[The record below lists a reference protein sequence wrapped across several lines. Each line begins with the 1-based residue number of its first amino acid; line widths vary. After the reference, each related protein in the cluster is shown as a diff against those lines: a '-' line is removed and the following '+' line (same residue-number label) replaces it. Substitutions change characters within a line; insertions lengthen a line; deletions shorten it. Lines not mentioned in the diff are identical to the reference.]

1 MYMKKNIT
9 IKELSKILEVSIS
22 TVSKAL
28 NDSYEISDS
37 TKERIKTAAK
47 TYNYKPNKLAVN
59 LKSGKTNTIGV
70 VLPSI
75 KNFFMSRVLRGIDS
89 VIAKSNYNII
99 ISITNESFDKEVQSV
114 QTLSNG
120 LVDAIIIAVSEE
132 TQIKKDFSHLSNL
145 VGDIPLLMVDRI
157 VNSINCDK
165 VLVDDYNAI
174 FNAVN
179 ELIFEGKKS
188 IALVSSINNLNVGKL
203 RTKGYL
209 AAIQNKQEPI
219 VIEGQEGYIESELS
233 KLIESNK
240 IDAIMALDQESS
252 LAAFRIGKVKKVLN
266 NKEVS
271 IIGYA
276 SRVISEHL
284 TPKLTTIDQH
294 GKKVGITSARLLLK
308 RLDSSESEP
317 ESIIVNSTVQKR
329 FTT

>member
-1 MYMKKNIT
+1 MKKNIT

-37 TKERIKTAAK
+37 TKERIKAAAK

-89 VIAKSNYNII
+89 VIAKSKYNII

-174 FNAVN
+174 FNAVSD
-179 ELIFEGKKS
+179 LIFEGKKS

-219 VIEGQEGYIESELS
+219 VLEGQEGYIESELS

-294 GKKVGITSARLLLK
+294 GKKVGVTSAKLLLK

-317 ESIIVNSTVQKR
+317 ESIIVNSTVHKR

>member
-1 MYMKKNIT
+1 MKKNIT

-37 TKERIKTAAK
+37 TKERIKAAAK

-209 AAIQNKQEPI
+209 AAIQNKQEPM

-240 IDAIMALDQESS
+240 VDAIMALDQESS

>member
-1 MYMKKNIT
+1 MKKNIT
-9 IKELSKILEVSIS
+9 IKELSKILELSIS

-37 TKERIKTAAK
+37 TKERIKSVARLH
-47 TYNYKPNKLAVN
+47 NYKPNKLAVN

-89 VIAKSNYNII
+89 VIAKSPYNII

-132 TQIKKDFSHLSNL
+132 TQIKQDFSHLNSL
-145 VGDIPLLMVDRI
+145 IGDTPLLMVDRI
-157 VNSINCDK
+157 VNSITCDK
-165 VLVDDYNAI
+165 VLVDDYNAV

-179 ELIFEGKKS
+179 ELIKDGRKS
-188 IALVSSINNLNVGKL
+188 IALVSSINNLNVGKQ
-203 RTKGYL
+203 RTKGYKS
-209 AAIQNKQEPI
+209 AIENKQDPI
-219 VIEGQEGYIESELS
+219 VIEGSEEHLEKELI
-233 KLIESNK
+233 KLIDLNK

-252 LAAFRIGKVKKVLN
+252 LAAYRIGKKKKVLTS
-266 NKEVS
+266 KK
-271 IIGYA
+271 IALIGYA

-294 GKKVGITSARLLLK
+294 GKKVGSTSARLLLK
-308 RLDSSESEP
+308 RLDEFEGEP
-317 ESIIVNSTVQKR
+317 ESIVINSTVQKR
-329 FTT
+329 FTS

>member
-1 MYMKKNIT
+1 MKKNIT

-28 NDSYEISDS
+28 NDSYEISDT
-37 TKERIKTAAK
+37 TKERIKSAAK
-47 TYNYKPNKLAVN
+47 LHNYKPNKLAVN

-89 VIAKSNYNII
+89 VIAKSQYNII
-99 ISITNESFDKEVQSV
+99 ISITNESYDKEVQSV

-132 TQIKKDFSHLSNL
+132 TQIKQEFSHLNSL
-145 VGDIPLLMVDRI
+145 IGDIPLLMVDRI
-157 VNSINCDK
+157 VNSISCDK
-165 VLVDDYNAI
+165 VLVDDYNAV

-179 ELIFEGKKS
+179 ELINEGRKS

-203 RTKGYL
+203 RTKGYES
-209 AAIQNKQEPI
+209 AVENKQHRII
-219 VIEGQEGYIESELS
+219 VEGSDEYLEKELI
-233 KLIESNK
+233 KLIDLNK
-240 IDAIMALDQESS
+240 IDAIMALDQEST
-252 LAAFRIGKVKKVLN
+252 LAAYRIGKRKEVLTNKKVA
-266 NKEVS
+266 

-294 GKKVGITSARLLLK
+294 GKKVGSTSARLLLK
-308 RLDSSESEP
+308 RLDEFDGDP
-317 ESIIVNSTVQKR
+317 ESIVINSTVQKR
-329 FTT
+329 FTS

>member
-1 MYMKKNIT
+1 MKKNIT

-37 TKERIKTAAK
+37 TKERIKSVARLH
-47 TYNYKPNKLAVN
+47 NYKPNKLAVN

-75 KNFFMSRVLRGIDS
+75 KNFFMYRVLRGIDS
-89 VIAKSNYNII
+89 VIAKSPYNII

-132 TQIKKDFSHLSNL
+132 TQIKQDFSHLNSL
-145 VGDIPLLMVDRI
+145 IGDTPLLMVDRI
-157 VNSINCDK
+157 VNSITCDK
-165 VLVDDYNAI
+165 VLVDDYNAV

-179 ELIFEGKKS
+179 ELIKDGRKS
-188 IALVSSINNLNVGKL
+188 IALVSSINNLNVGKQ
-203 RTKGYL
+203 RTKGYKS
-209 AAIQNKQEPI
+209 AVENKQDAI
-219 VIEGQEGYIESELS
+219 IIEGSEEHLEKELI
-233 KLIESNK
+233 KLIDLNK

-252 LAAFRIGKVKKVLN
+252 LAAYRIGKKKKVLTS
-266 NKEVS
+266 KK
-271 IIGYA
+271 IALIGYA

-294 GKKVGITSARLLLK
+294 GKKVGSTSARLLLK
-308 RLDSSESEP
+308 RLDEFEGEP
-317 ESIIVNSTVQKR
+317 ESIVINSTVQKR
-329 FTT
+329 FTS

>member
-1 MYMKKNIT
+1 MKKNIT

-28 NDSYEISDS
+28 NDSYEISDT
-37 TKERIKTAAK
+37 TKERIKSAAK
-47 TYNYKPNKLAVN
+47 LHNYKPNKLAVN
-59 LKSGKTNTIGV
+59 LKSGKTSTIGV

-89 VIAKSNYNII
+89 VIAKSQYNII
-99 ISITNESFDKEVQSV
+99 ISITNESYDKEVQSV

-132 TQIKKDFSHLSNL
+132 TQIKQEFSHLNSL
-145 VGDIPLLMVDRI
+145 IGDIPLLMVDRI
-157 VNSINCDK
+157 VNSISCDK
-165 VLVDDYNAI
+165 VLVDDYNAV

-179 ELIFEGKKS
+179 ELINEGRKS

-203 RTKGYL
+203 RTKGYES
-209 AAIQNKQEPI
+209 AVENKQHRII
-219 VIEGQEGYIESELS
+219 VEGSDEYLEKELI
-233 KLIESNK
+233 KLIDLNK
-240 IDAIMALDQESS
+240 IDAIMALDQEST
-252 LAAFRIGKVKKVLN
+252 LAAYRIGKRKEVLTNKKVA
-266 NKEVS
+266 

-294 GKKVGITSARLLLK
+294 GKKVGSTSARLLLK
-308 RLDSSESEP
+308 RLDEFDGDP
-317 ESIIVNSTVQKR
+317 ESIVINSTVQKR
-329 FTT
+329 FTS

>member
-1 MYMKKNIT
+1 MKKNIT

-37 TKERIKTAAK
+37 TKERIKSAARLH
-47 TYNYKPNKLAVN
+47 NYKPNKLAVN

-89 VIAKSNYNII
+89 VIAKSPYNII

-132 TQIKKDFSHLSNL
+132 TQIKKDFSHLNSL
-145 VGDIPLLMVDRI
+145 IGDTPLLMVDRI
-157 VNSINCDK
+157 VNSITCDK
-165 VLVDDYNAI
+165 VLVDDYNAV

-179 ELIFEGKKS
+179 ELIKDGRKS
-188 IALVSSINNLNVGKL
+188 IALVSSINNLNVGKQ
-203 RTKGYL
+203 RTKGYKS
-209 AAIQNKQEPI
+209 AIENKQDPI
-219 VIEGQEGYIESELS
+219 VIEGSEEHLEKELI
-233 KLIESNK
+233 KLIDLNK

-252 LAAFRIGKVKKVLN
+252 LAAYRIGKKKKVLTS
-266 NKEVS
+266 KK
-271 IIGYA
+271 IALIGYA

-294 GKKVGITSARLLLK
+294 GKKVGSTSARLLLK
-308 RLDSSESEP
+308 RLDVFEGEP
-317 ESIIVNSTVQKR
+317 ESIVINSTVQKR
-329 FTT
+329 FTS

>member
-1 MYMKKNIT
+1 MKKNIT

-219 VIEGQEGYIESELS
+219 VIDGEEGYIESELS

>member
-1 MYMKKNIT
+1 MKKNIT

-37 TKERIKTAAK
+37 TKERIKSAAK

-209 AAIQNKQEPI
+209 AAIQNKQESI

-240 IDAIMALDQESS
+240 INAIMALDQESS

>member
-1 MYMKKNIT
+1 MKKNIT

-37 TKERIKTAAK
+37 TKERIKAAAK

-174 FNAVN
+174 FNAVSD
-179 ELIFEGKKS
+179 LIFEGKKS

-219 VIEGQEGYIESELS
+219 VLEGQEGYIEIELS

-294 GKKVGITSARLLLK
+294 GKKVGITSAKLLLK

>member
-1 MYMKKNIT
+1 MKKNIT

-28 NDSYEISDS
+28 NDSYEISDT

-89 VIAKSNYNII
+89 VIAKSKYNII

-174 FNAVN
+174 FNAVSD
-179 ELIFEGKKS
+179 LIFEGKKS

-219 VIEGQEGYIESELS
+219 VLEGQEGYIESELS

-240 IDAIMALDQESS
+240 IDAIVALDQESS

-294 GKKVGITSARLLLK
+294 GKKVGITSAKLLLK
-308 RLDSSESEP
+308 RLDSSEIEP
-317 ESIIVNSTVQKR
+317 ESIIVNSTVHKR

>member
-1 MYMKKNIT
+1 MKKNIT

-37 TKERIKTAAK
+37 TKERIKAAAK

-89 VIAKSNYNII
+89 VIAKSKYNII

-174 FNAVN
+174 FNAVSD
-179 ELIFEGKKS
+179 LIFEGKKS

-219 VIEGQEGYIESELS
+219 VLEGQEGYIESELS

-266 NKEVS
+266 NKKVS

-294 GKKVGITSARLLLK
+294 GKKVGITSAKLLLK

>member
-1 MYMKKNIT
+1 MKKNIT

-37 TKERIKTAAK
+37 TKERIKAAAK

-174 FNAVN
+174 FNAVSD
-179 ELIFEGKKS
+179 LIFEGKKS

-219 VIEGQEGYIESELS
+219 VLEGQEGYIESELS

-294 GKKVGITSARLLLK
+294 GKKVGITSAKLLLK

-317 ESIIVNSTVQKR
+317 ESIIVNSTIQKR

>member
-1 MYMKKNIT
+1 
-9 IKELSKILEVSIS
+9 
-22 TVSKAL
+22 
-28 NDSYEISDS
+28 
-37 TKERIKTAAK
+37 
-47 TYNYKPNKLAVN
+47 
-59 LKSGKTNTIGV
+59 LKV
-70 VLPSI
+70 
-75 KNFFMSRVLRGIDS
+75 
-89 VIAKSNYNII
+89 
-99 ISITNESFDKEVQSV
+99 
-114 QTLSNG
+114 
-120 LVDAIIIAVSEE
+120 
-132 TQIKKDFSHLSNL
+132 
-145 VGDIPLLMVDRI
+145 
-157 VNSINCDK
+157 
-165 VLVDDYNAI
+165 
-174 FNAVN
+174 
-179 ELIFEGKKS
+179 KKS

-209 AAIQNKQEPI
+209 AAIQNKQEPM
-219 VIEGQEGYIESELS
+219 VIDGQEGFIESELS

-284 TPKLTTIDQH
+284 TTIDQH

>member
-1 MYMKKNIT
+1 MKKNIT

-28 NDSYEISDS
+28 NDSYEISDT
-37 TKERIKTAAK
+37 TKERIKSAAK
-47 TYNYKPNKLAVN
+47 LHNYKPNKLAVN

-89 VIAKSNYNII
+89 VIAKSQYNII
-99 ISITNESFDKEVQSV
+99 ISITNESYDKEVQSV

-132 TQIKKDFSHLSNL
+132 TQIKQEFSHLNSL
-145 VGDIPLLMVDRI
+145 IGDIPLLMVDRI
-157 VNSINCDK
+157 VNSISCDK
-165 VLVDDYNAI
+165 VLVDDYNAV

-179 ELIFEGKKS
+179 ELINEGRKS

-203 RTKGYL
+203 RTKGYES
-209 AAIQNKQEPI
+209 AVENKQDRII
-219 VIEGQEGYIESELS
+219 VEGSDEYLEKELI
-233 KLIESNK
+233 KLIDLNK
-240 IDAIMALDQESS
+240 IDAIMALDQEST
-252 LAAFRIGKVKKVLN
+252 LAAYRIGKRKEVLTNKKVA
-266 NKEVS
+266 

-294 GKKVGITSARLLLK
+294 GKKVGSTAARLLLK
-308 RLDSSESEP
+308 RLDEFDGDP
-317 ESIIVNSTVQKR
+317 ESIVINSTVQKR
-329 FTT
+329 FTS

>member
-1 MYMKKNIT
+1 MKKNIT

-37 TKERIKTAAK
+37 TKERIKAAAK

-157 VNSINCDK
+157 VNYINCDK

-174 FNAVN
+174 FNAVSD
-179 ELIFEGKKS
+179 LIFEGKKS

-219 VIEGQEGYIESELS
+219 VLEGQEGYIESELS

-266 NKEVS
+266 NKKVS

-294 GKKVGITSARLLLK
+294 CKKVGITSAKLLLK

>member
-1 MYMKKNIT
+1 MKKNNIT

-37 TKERIKTAAK
+37 TKERIKSAAK

-174 FNAVN
+174 FNKLN

>member
-1 MYMKKNIT
+1 MRKNIT

-37 TKERIKTAAK
+37 TKERIKAAAK

-174 FNAVN
+174 FNAVSD
-179 ELIFEGKKS
+179 LIFEGKKS

-219 VIEGQEGYIESELS
+219 VLEGQEGYIESELS

-266 NKEVS
+266 NKKVS

-294 GKKVGITSARLLLK
+294 GKKVGITSAKLLLK

>member
-1 MYMKKNIT
+1 MKKNIT

-37 TKERIKTAAK
+37 TKERIKSVARLH
-47 TYNYKPNKLAVN
+47 NYKPNKLAVN

-89 VIAKSNYNII
+89 VIAKSPYNII

-132 TQIKKDFSHLSNL
+132 TQIKQDFSHLNSL
-145 VGDIPLLMVDRI
+145 IGDTPLLMVDRI
-157 VNSINCDK
+157 VNSITCDK
-165 VLVDDYNAI
+165 VLVDDYNAV

-179 ELIFEGKKS
+179 ELIKDGRKS
-188 IALVSSINNLNVGKL
+188 IALVSSINNLNVGKQ
-203 RTKGYL
+203 RTKGYKS
-209 AAIQNKQEPI
+209 AVENKQDAI
-219 VIEGQEGYIESELS
+219 IIEGSEEHLEKELI
-233 KLIESNK
+233 KLIDLNK

-252 LAAFRIGKVKKVLN
+252 LAAYRIGKKKKVLTS
-266 NKEVS
+266 KK
-271 IIGYA
+271 IALIGYA

-294 GKKVGITSARLLLK
+294 GKKVGSTSARLLLK
-308 RLDSSESEP
+308 RLDEFEGEP
-317 ESIIVNSTVQKR
+317 ESIVINSTVQKR
-329 FTT
+329 FTS

>member
-1 MYMKKNIT
+1 MKKNIT

-37 TKERIKTAAK
+37 TKERIKSAAK

-209 AAIQNKQEPI
+209 AAIENKQEPI
-219 VIEGQEGYIESELS
+219 VIEGHEGYIESELS
-233 KLIESNK
+233 KLIESKK

-294 GKKVGITSARLLLK
+294 GKKVGITSAKLLLK
-308 RLDSSESEP
+308 RLDSTESEP

>member
-1 MYMKKNIT
+1 MKKNIT

-37 TKERIKTAAK
+37 TKERIKAAAK
-47 TYNYKPNKLAVN
+47 LYNYKPNKLAVN

-89 VIAKSNYNII
+89 VIAKSQYNII
-99 ISITNESFDKEVQSV
+99 ISITNESFEKEVQSV

-132 TQIKKDFSHLSNL
+132 TQIKQDFSHLTAL
-145 VGDIPLLMVDRI
+145 EDDIPLLMVDRI

-165 VLVDDYNAI
+165 VLVDDYNAV

-179 ELIFEGKKS
+179 ELIFEGRKS

-203 RTKGYL
+203 RTKGYQ
-209 AAIQNKQEPI
+209 AAIRNKQDTII
-219 VIEGQEGYIESELS
+219 VEGSEEHLEKELS
-233 KLIESNK
+233 SLIELNK

-252 LAAFRIGKVKKVLN
+252 LAAYRVGKK
-266 NKEVS
+266 KEVLTNKNIA

-276 SRVISEHL
+276 SRVISCL
-284 TPKLTTIDQH
+284 LY
-294 GKKVGITSARLLLK
+294 TSDAA
-308 RLDSSESEP
+308 DE
-317 ESIIVNSTVQKR
+317 
-329 FTT
+329 

>member
-1 MYMKKNIT
+1 MKKNIT

-28 NDSYEISDS
+28 NDSYEISDT

-209 AAIQNKQEPI
+209 ASIQNKQDPI

-252 LAAFRIGKVKKVLN
+252 LAAFRIGKAKKVLN

>member
-1 MYMKKNIT
+1 MKKNIT

-28 NDSYEISDS
+28 NDSYEISDT

-99 ISITNESFDKEVQSV
+99 ISITNESFDKEVQSI

-174 FNAVN
+174 FNTVN

-209 AAIQNKQEPI
+209 AAIENKQEPI
-219 VIEGQEGYIESELS
+219 VIEGHEGYIESELS
-233 KLIESNK
+233 KLIESKK

-252 LAAFRIGKVKKVLN
+252 LSAFRIGKVKKVLN

-294 GKKVGITSARLLLK
+294 GKKVGITSAKLLLK
-308 RLDSSESEP
+308 RLDSTESEP

>member
-1 MYMKKNIT
+1 MKKNIT

-37 TKERIKTAAK
+37 TKERIKAAAK

-59 LKSGKTNTIGV
+59 LKSGKTYTIGV

-89 VIAKSNYNII
+89 VIAKSKYNII

-174 FNAVN
+174 FNAVSD
-179 ELIFEGKKS
+179 LIFEGKKS

-209 AAIQNKQEPI
+209 SAIQNKQEPI
-219 VIEGQEGYIESELS
+219 VLEGQEGYIESELS

-240 IDAIMALDQESS
+240 IDAIVALDQESS

>member
-1 MYMKKNIT
+1 MKKNNIT

-37 TKERIKTAAK
+37 TKERIKSAAK

-209 AAIQNKQEPI
+209 AAIQNKQEPM

>member
-1 MYMKKNIT
+1 MKKNIT

-37 TKERIKTAAK
+37 NKERIKSAAK

-174 FNAVN
+174 FNTVN

-209 AAIQNKQEPI
+209 AAIENKQEPI
-219 VIEGQEGYIESELS
+219 VIEGHEGYIESELS
-233 KLIESNK
+233 KLIESKK

-294 GKKVGITSARLLLK
+294 GKKVGITSAKLLLK
-308 RLDSSESEP
+308 RLDSIESEP

>member
-1 MYMKKNIT
+1 MKKNIT

-37 TKERIKTAAK
+37 TKERIKAAAK

-174 FNAVN
+174 FNAVSD
-179 ELIFEGKKS
+179 LIFEGKKS

-209 AAIQNKQEPI
+209 AAIQNKQEPM
-219 VIEGQEGYIESELS
+219 VIDGQEGFIESELS

>member
-1 MYMKKNIT
+1 MKKNIT

-37 TKERIKTAAK
+37 TKERIKSAAK

-132 TQIKKDFSHLSNL
+132 TKIKKDFSHLSNL

-174 FNAVN
+174 FNTVN

-209 AAIQNKQEPI
+209 AAIENKQEPI
-219 VIEGQEGYIESELS
+219 VIEGHEGYIESELS
-233 KLIESNK
+233 KLIESKK

-294 GKKVGITSARLLLK
+294 GKKVGITSAKLLLK
-308 RLDSSESEP
+308 RLDSTESEP

>member
-1 MYMKKNIT
+1 MKKNIT

-37 TKERIKTAAK
+37 TKERIKAAAK

-209 AAIQNKQEPI
+209 AAIQNKQEPM

-233 KLIESNK
+233 KLIKSNK

-308 RLDSSESEP
+308 RLDS
-317 ESIIVNSTVQKR
+317 
-329 FTT
+329 

>member
-1 MYMKKNIT
+1 MKKNIT

-37 TKERIKTAAK
+37 TKERIKSAAK

-75 KNFFMSRVLRGIDS
+75 KNFFMSRVLRGLDS

-174 FNAVN
+174 FNTVN

-209 AAIQNKQEPI
+209 AAIENKQEPI
-219 VIEGQEGYIESELS
+219 VIEGHEGYIESELS
-233 KLIESNK
+233 KLIESKK

-294 GKKVGITSARLLLK
+294 GKKVGITSAKLLLK
-308 RLDSSESEP
+308 RLNSTESEP

>member
-1 MYMKKNIT
+1 MKKNIT

-37 TKERIKTAAK
+37 TKERIKAAAK

-59 LKSGKTNTIGV
+59 LKSGKTYTIGV

-89 VIAKSNYNII
+89 VIAKSKYNII

-174 FNAVN
+174 FNAVSD
-179 ELIFEGKKS
+179 LIFEGKKS
-188 IALVSSINNLNVGKL
+188 IALVSSINNVNVGKL

-219 VIEGQEGYIESELS
+219 VLEGQEGYIESELS

-240 IDAIMALDQESS
+240 IDAIVALDQESS

-294 GKKVGITSARLLLK
+294 GKKVGITSAKLLLK
-308 RLDSSESEP
+308 RLDSSEIEP
-317 ESIIVNSTVQKR
+317 ESIIVNSTVHKR

>member
-1 MYMKKNIT
+1 MKKNIT

-37 TKERIKTAAK
+37 TKERIKSAAK
-47 TYNYKPNKLAVN
+47 LHNYKPNKLAVN

-89 VIAKSNYNII
+89 VIAKSQYNII
-99 ISITNESFDKEVQSV
+99 ISITNESYDKEVHSV

-132 TQIKKDFSHLSNL
+132 TQIKQDFSHLNSL
-145 VGDIPLLMVDRI
+145 IGDTPLLMVDRI
-157 VNSINCDK
+157 VNSIPCDK
-165 VLVDDYNAI
+165 VLVDDYNAV

-179 ELIFEGKKS
+179 ELINEGRKS

-203 RTKGYL
+203 RTKGYK
-209 AAIQNKQEPI
+209 AAVENKQDAII
-219 VIEGQEGYIESELS
+219 VEGSEEYLE
-233 KLIESNK
+233 KELTTLIDLNK

-252 LAAFRIGKVKKVLN
+252 LAAYRIGKKKQVLT
-266 NKEVS
+266 NKKIA

-294 GKKVGITSARLLLK
+294 GKRVGSTSARLLLK
-308 RLDSSESEP
+308 RLDEFDGEP
-317 ESIIVNSTVQKR
+317 ESIVVNYTVQKR
-329 FTT
+329 FTS

>member
-1 MYMKKNIT
+1 MKKNIT

-37 TKERIKTAAK
+37 TKERIKAAAK

-174 FNAVN
+174 FNAVSD
-179 ELIFEGKKS
+179 LIFEGKKS

-209 AAIQNKQEPI
+209 AAIQNKQELK
-219 VIEGQEGYIESELS
+219 VLEGQEGYMESELS

-294 GKKVGITSARLLLK
+294 GKKVGITSAKLLLK

>member
-1 MYMKKNIT
+1 MKKNIT

-37 TKERIKTAAK
+37 TKQRIKAAAK
-47 TYNYKPNKLAVN
+47 LYNYKPNKLAVN

-89 VIAKSNYNII
+89 VIAKSQYNII
-99 ISITNESFDKEVQSV
+99 ISITNESFEKEVQSV

-132 TQIKKDFSHLSNL
+132 TQIKQDFSHLTAL
-145 VGDIPLLMVDRI
+145 EDDIPLLMVDRI

-165 VLVDDYNAI
+165 VLVDDYNAV

-179 ELIFEGKKS
+179 ELIFEGRKS

-203 RTKGYL
+203 RTKGYET
-209 AAIQNKQEPI
+209 AVKSKQNSI
-219 VIEGQEGYIESELS
+219 VIEGSEEHLENELS
-233 KLIESNK
+233 SLIDLKK

-252 LAAFRIGKVKKVLN
+252 LAAYRVGKK
-266 NKEVS
+266 KEVLINKS
-271 IIGYA
+271 IAIIGYA
-276 SRVISEHL
+276 SRVSSEHL

-294 GKKVGITSARLLLK
+294 GKKVGITSAKLLLK
-308 RLDSSESEP
+308 RLDKFDGGF
-317 ESIIVNSTVQKR
+317 ESIIINSTVQKR
-329 FTT
+329 FTS